1 MDTDIFHLQKAETPV
16 IRASEIFWSVIFTT
30 NLVVMIN
37 CIIQDKEMGIFL
49 SGFGLLMSLYMTT
62 REKQE

>member
-1 MDTDIFHLQKAETPV
+1 M

-37 CIIQDKEMGIFL
+37 CIMQDKQMGIFF
-49 SGFGLLMSLYMTT
+49 SGFGLSMSLYMLT
-62 REKQE
+62 RESKKDSAV